1 MRTPSARATK
11 RVLLVAILLAPVA
24 LSGLA
29 AASPASP
36 AVATAPSAT
45 PEDVAHR
52 HDDLGLDLVSRT
64 YDPGEDNWTVVAEA
78 TLSSNRI
85 CLPVVF
91 NCIVSQVGEPS
102 NATLTELR
110 CDSPGWNHLLVF
122 RDHCMKQL
130 LFAGHDQKF
139 TFSWTTDPGVNSG
152 EVALEVE
159 FGRGVLPVTF
169 QQLATASLTVDL
181 GVNLDLRKTCP
192 TEVDAG
198 ATLTCTV
205 VLDYPATPGG
215 GPDATDLSVTDTP
228 DGDLAALVSGG
239 ALTLESGSGTWNCA
253 ALACT
258 DGELSNG
265 ESATFEFTAAVADD
279 PLGGSG
285 TNGVAAETPGG
296 TIEADDGVT
305 VVGNGDTRLELV
317 KTTEDTE
324 ANPGGPVNWTV
335 TVTNAGPL
343 PALEVLVSDTA
354 PEGVE
359 NASLTFVDGVGEWTC
374 ESTSCS
380 SDSMPIGSTTF
391 SFAATVSAGTAGDQ
405 SLVNEVG
412 VTWANDILGPG
423 FPITAGSAVPVV
435 AGATTSTTS
444 VPPSGGS
451 GGSGG
456 SALAIAG

>member
-1 MRTPSARATK
+1 MRTPHARATK
-11 RVLLVAILLAPVA
+11 RLLLVAILLVPAA
-24 LSGLA
+24 LSGRA
-29 AASPASP
+29 AASTTSP
-36 AVATAPSAT
+36 AAATAPTAT
-45 PEDVAHR
+45 AEDVAHR
-52 HDDLGLDLVSRT
+52 HDDLDLDLVSRT
-64 YDPGEDNWTVVAEA
+64 YDPGDDNWTVVAEA

-102 NATLTELR
+102 NASLTELR
-110 CDSPGWNHLLVF
+110 CDNPGWNHLLVF

-139 TFSWTTDPGVNSG
+139 TFTWTTDPGVNSG
-152 EVALEVE
+152 EVVLDVE

-169 QQLATASLTVDL
+169 QQLATATLTVDL

-198 ATLTCTV
+198 ATLTCTI

-228 DGDLAALVSGG
+228 DADLAALVSGG
-239 ALTLESGSGTWNCA
+239 SLALESGSGTWNCA
-253 ALACT
+253 ASACS

-265 ESATFEFTAAVADD
+265 ESATFTFSAAVADD
-279 PLGGSG
+279 PIGGSG
-285 TNGVAAETPGG
+285 TNDVAAATPGG
-296 TIEADDGVT
+296 TLEADDSVT
-305 VVGNGDTRLELV
+305 VVGNGDTRLEIA

-343 PALEVLVSDTA
+343 PALEVLVSDIV
-354 PEGVE
+354 PDGVE
-359 NASLTFVDGVGEWTC
+359 NASLTFADGVGDWTC
-374 ESTSCS
+374 ESSSCS
-380 SDSMPIGSTTF
+380 STSMPVGSATF
-391 SFAATVSAGTAGDQ
+391 SFTATVSADTAGDR

-412 VTWANDILGPG
+412 VTWTNDILGPG

-435 AGATTSTTS
+435 AGATTTTTS
-444 VPPSGGS
+444 VPSGGS

-456 SALAIAG
+456 SPLAIAG